1 MADRDDGRCV
11 RGDGLCPFRSVHDQ
25 RGLSVFIRQRARQ
38 ESARGGGETVLVE
51 IDGHMPV
58 LDPDRHLLP
67 YLGVPDPGFAL
78 TVTMPSGVLRK
89 T

>member
-1 MADRDDGRCV
+1 MISAVCPSSYASGPDRNR
-11 RGDGLCPFRSVHDQ
+11 R
-25 RGLSVFIRQRARQ
+25 
-38 ESARGGGETVLVE
+38 EGGETVLVE

-78 TVTMPSGVLRK
+78 TVTMPAGF
-89 T
+89 